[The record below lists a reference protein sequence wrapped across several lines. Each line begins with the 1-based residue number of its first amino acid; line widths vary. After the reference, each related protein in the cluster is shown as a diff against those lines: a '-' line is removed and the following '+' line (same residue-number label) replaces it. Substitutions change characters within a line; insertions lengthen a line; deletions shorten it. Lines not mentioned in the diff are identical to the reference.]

1 MKLRQFMLFG
11 QSTQTREGLQRAVA
25 LVPLKS
31 QICFLG
37 SVPPVEDICVFA
49 LCPDRATSPE
59 GVEKPYE
66 PHELAHLEFI
76 LVHAEQ
82 PVPDHCVF
90 RAAVR
95 TPVGLLFLFEH
106 RPTVPS
112 LILPAGR
119 PS

>member
-1 MKLRQFMLFG
+1 MLFG
-11 QSTQTREGLQRAVA
+11 QSTQTKEGLQRAAA

-31 QICFLG
+31 QVCFLG
-37 SVPPVEDICVFA
+37 SVPPQEDICIFA

-59 GVEKPYE
+59 GIEKPYE
-66 PHELAHLEFI
+66 ASELAQLEFV

-82 PVPDHCVF
+82 PVPENCVF

-95 TPVGLLFLFEH
+95 TPGGLLFLFEH
-106 RPTVPS
+106 RAVQS
-112 LILPAGR
+112 LIIPGGR